1 MMEVT
6 AAVIWQGDKFLI
18 CQRSR
23 DKYCGLLR
31 EFSGGKIKPC
41 KTAEECITREC
52 REEFGVTLK
61 VHGKFCDTVQEHP
74 DRVVHHLHFFNTE
87 IVSGELT
94 PLEHNAVAWVTQAK
108 TARHKFCPADVK
120 MLRENTLGTQDFLT
134 AKEVQMSESNH
145 IAADVQRGNV
155 LVIGNSGVGKSTLIN
170 TVLGEDLAEVDRRL
184 KGAAKELKT
193 VYQTKSKF
201 VQENTATE
209 NSFNLL

>member
-108 TARHKFCPADVK
+108 TARHILQA
-120 MLRENTLGTQDFLT
+120 R
-134 AKEVQMSESNH
+134 
-145 IAADVQRGNV
+145 
-155 LVIGNSGVGKSTLIN
+155 
-170 TVLGEDLAEVDRRL
+170 
-184 KGAAKELKT
+184 
-193 VYQTKSKF
+193 
-201 VQENTATE
+201 
-209 NSFNLL
+209 